1 MEQINLSEFLSLFGY
16 TSVDD
21 CWLNADCI
29 IDESGI
35 KTRHIAKHSDEDYID
50 RTNYSQRVELSFP
63 CTAQQIFLWAQC
75 LDKWERF
82 SAVGSQNHVV
92 EKLPK
97 VIVDKWQPV
106 NEWYMDWCYARGDI
120 KEKIGTSP
128 FNVKWNRWLSLP
140 KWTKKEA
147 ALLISGLEPDKFH
160 LIERDADFQSMCEP
174 LVELL
179 RKIPDD
185 LTQRPFDWLNWFD
198 GIGNLIYAEKPLLV
212 WFNQQSDIVALQAV
226 VDGGAG
232 SHEVTEPVGIEDKIS
247 NPKRTA
253 TYKTLYTA
261 LCVKHEDNIELIKN
275 EINQLTND
283 EEIIECWNLA
293 SKDEKHLWA
302 SADRISNS
310 PAPTTAA
317 QGWFNRNAHKIR
329 GFKKEPGK

>member
-1 MEQINLSEFLSLFGY
+1 LLS
-16 TSVDD
+16 
-21 CWLNADCI
+21 
-29 IDESGI
+29 
-35 KTRHIAKHSDEDYID
+35 
-50 RTNYSQRVELSFP
+50 
-63 CTAQQIFLWAQC
+63 
-75 LDKWERF
+75 
-82 SAVGSQNHVV
+82 
-92 EKLPK
+92 KL
-97 VIVDKWQPV
+97 
-106 NEWYMDWCYARGDI
+106 
-120 KEKIGTSP
+120 
-128 FNVKWNRWLSLP
+128 
-140 KWTKKEA
+140 
-147 ALLISGLEPDKFH
+147 
-160 LIERDADFQSMCEP
+160 
-174 LVELL
+174 
-179 RKIPDD
+179 PDD
-185 LTQRPFDWLNWFD
+185 LPQRPFDWLNWFD